1 MQLKTPVVL
10 SLLAALLLTACN
22 PPHPYGYNDPN
33 QRTKTGAAAGALLGA
48 AIGASSVS
56 NDKARAALLGAAVGA
71 LAGGA
76 VGAGLDQ
83 QAADLR
89 AQLNS
94 NGITVTNMGKYLL
107 VRTPSDLL
115 FATDSATVSPSLY
128 GDLAALARNLNAYPN
143 SRIQVIGN
151 TDNTGSAAYNM
162 DLSQRRASAVA
173 SVLIADGVAASRV
186 QVVGQGEDQP
196 VASNLTAEGR
206 AQNRRVDIIIIPF
219 K

>member
-1 MQLKTPVVL
+1 MQLKTPVTL
-10 SLLAALLLTACN
+10 SIVAALMLSACS
-22 PPHPYGYNDPN
+22 PPRPYGYNDPN

-48 AIGASSVS
+48 AAGAASVK
-56 NDKARAALLGAAVGA
+56 NDKGRAALLGAVVGG

-89 AQLNS
+89 AKLNS
-94 NGITVTNMGKYLL
+94 NGITVTNQGDYLL

-115 FATDSATVSPSLY
+115 FATDSASVSPSLN
-128 GDLAALARNLNAYPN
+128 GDLAALAQNLNAYPN

-151 TDNTGSAAYNM
+151 TDNTGSAAYNQ
-162 DLSQRRASAVA
+162 DLSQRRASSVA
-173 SVLIADGVAASRV
+173 SVLIADGVAANRI

-206 AQNRRVDIIIIPF
+206 AQNRRVDIIIIPN
-219 K
+219 